1 MSQVD
6 PNTPAAPAVVAR
18 CPAHRLRGK
27 MKTRSKSLI
36 DEALEAWAYTR
47 QGVMAEM
54 KNLPESALDF
64 KPSEASRTTR
74 ALMQHIIESGLLM
87 AGELPRPDGDFQRKP
102 YAELLV

>member
-1 MSQVD
+1 
-6 PNTPAAPAVVAR
+6 
-18 CPAHRLRGK
+18 

-102 YAELLV
+102 YAELSSVPASAPKITDVRSRLKARSL